1 FGLADIAKTNQADPA
16 LTSALTDRTNFDTID
31 AYASWNTAGNS
42 IGTVCAMLRANALIA
57 NDFEALSNSE
67 RREAATALLHFR
79 AVRYAEDIGFM
90 ANIR

>member
-1 FGLADIAKTNQADPA
+1 A
-16 LTSALTDRTNFDTID
+16 NFDTID
-31 AYASWNTAGNS
+31 AYAGWNTAGNS

-57 NDFEALSNSE
+57 NDFEALSNRE

-90 ANIR
+90 ANIRIPLQNELAAEHQMKDTTAFTDD